1 MVRQTDDEGSRS
13 QRDAVDSVFSCLSA
27 AERRHLLERLSRQ
40 APEPTPRGD
49 LTAALA
55 AWLTGKPPDEVTAE
69 ERERAAVA
77 LHHQHL
83 PKLADAGLV
92 ECDGDAVTPADHP
105 AYRDEGIVEALNE
118 AAGSSAALDT
128 LFDALADGRRRAVLD
143 TLSHQFGPIHV
154 ETLARELV
162 ADDREQPESDVPSDP
177 VERTLVELR
186 HATLPQLSE
195 ADLIEYDTEA
205 DTVAYSGHPALRVP
219 WMHSVLG
226 PAFRTSLTGESE
238 PDGIGEVQGRQDVVS
253 FGQSL
258 FDRADEEMFCMF
270 TDTGLLE
277 AGCLT
282 RIRDASRRGVD
293 VYLGTPNPTVREYIR
308 EHAPE
313 VVLWEPGTNWLNL
326 PLAEDRVGRLLLAD
340 REAVMLGTLLEQGGD
355 DVSEEQAIVGE
366 GEDDTLV
373 TMVRQ
378 LVGLHLEEIDKN
390 TEDVEARLP
399 L

>member
-1 MVRQTDDEGSRS
+1 MVRQTDDDGRSSRH
-13 QRDAVDSVFSCLSA
+13 DIGSVFSCLSA
-27 AERRHLLERLSRQ
+27 AGHRRIIRRVYQQ
-40 APEPTPRGD
+40 APEPVPRGD

-55 AWLTGKPPDEVTAE
+55 AWRTGKPPDEVTAE
-69 ERERAAVA
+69 EHERAAIA
-77 LHHQHL
+77 LRHQHL
-83 PKLADAGLV
+83 PKLTDAGLLKTG
-92 ECDGDAVTPADHP
+92 EDAVTLADHP

-118 AAGSSAALDT
+118 AAGSSAALDS
-128 LFDALADGRRRAVLD
+128 LFGALADDRRRAVLD
-143 TLSHQFGPIHV
+143 ALSHQFGPIHV

-162 ADDREQPESDVPSDP
+162 ADDREQPESDVPSDA
-177 VERTLVELR
+177 VERTLVELQ

-195 ADLIEYDTEA
+195 ADLIEYDTGA
-205 DTVAYSGHPALRVP
+205 DTAAYSGHPALRVP

-258 FDRADEEMFCMF
+258 FDRVDEEMFCMF

-282 RIRDASRRGVD
+282 RVRDASRRGVD
-293 VYLGTPNPTVREYIR
+293 VYLGTPNPTVREYVQ

-326 PLAEDRVGRLLLAD
+326 PLAEGRVGRLLLAD
-340 REAVMLGTLLEQGGD
+340 REAVMLGTLLEQDGD

-378 LVGLHLEEIDKN
+378 LVGPHLEEIDEN

>member
-27 AERRHLLERLSRQ
+27 AERRHLLERLSRR

-118 AAGSSAALDT
+118 AAGSSAALDA

-186 HATLPQLSE
+186 HASLPQLSE

-282 RIRDASRRGVD
+282 RLRDASRRGVD

-366 GEDDTLV
+366 GEHDTLV

-378 LVGLHLEEIDKN
+378 LIAPHLEEIDEG